1 MKKVLIIAIAFL
13 AFSCKKQETVPA
25 EKQTEPAATE
35 AASSEGMPVEVQ
47 TPEQLGES
55 IFKGKGTCVSCHKA
69 DTKLIGPSLQDIAKM
84 YKEKNGNIITFLKG
98 ESEPIVDPA
107 QYALMQPNI
116 VLTKTMTDEELKG
129 LEAYVYSNLK

>member
-1 MKKVLIIAIAFL
+1 MKRVLIIAIAFL
-13 AFSCKKQETVPA
+13 AFSCKKQESEPV
-25 EKQTEPAATE
+25 EKQAEPAASE
-35 AASSEGMPVEVQ
+35 ASASEGMPVEVQ

-55 IFKGKGTCVSCHKA
+55 IFKGKGTCVSCHKT
-69 DTKLIGPSLQDIAKM
+69 DSKLIGPSLQDIAKM

-98 ESEPIVDPA
+98 DSKPIVDPA

-116 VLTKTMTDEELKG
+116 VLTKTMTDEELKA